1 VEVLGYVRVS
11 TDEQGD
17 SGNGLEAQ
25 RMAISAKA
33 AARGW
38 AIIGWY
44 QDVASGKSLR
54 RRPQLHAALDEL
66 RNKRAAGLVV
76 AKLDRLSRSIQDF
89 SGILELS
96 QKQGWKL
103 VMLDLDL
110 DTSAPQGEMMAHI
123 FASFA
128 QFERRLIGQRTKE
141 GMAVVRARGPAAG
154 KKLIGRPRL
163 VKGRLEKRIKVLYSG
178 GMSYRGV
185 ATALNVESV
194 PSPRGIGPW
203 RWQTVAR
210 VVARAG
216 SNSIRD

>member
-1 VEVLGYVRVS
+1 MEVLGYVRVS
-11 TDEQGD
+11 TEEQGD

-25 RMAISAKA
+25 RMAITAKA

-38 AIIGWY
+38 TVVGWH

-54 RRPQLHAALDEL
+54 RRPQLQAALGEL
-66 RNKRAAGLVV
+66 RAKQAAGLVV

-89 SGILELS
+89 SSLLELS

-128 QFERRLIGQRTKE
+128 QFERRLIGQRTRE
-141 GMAVVRARGPAAG
+141 GMAVVKARGPATG
-154 KKLIGRPRL
+154 KKLIGRPRVIDL
-163 VKGRLEKRIKVLYSG
+163 GLERQIKTLYGRER
-178 GMSYRGV
+178 SYRGV
-185 ATALNVESV
+185 AAALTAAHVS
-194 PSPRGIGPW
+194 SPLGRGPW
-203 RWQTVAR
+203 RWQTIAR
-210 VVARAG
+210 VVARG
-216 SNSIRD
+216 

>member
-1 VEVLGYVRVS
+1 MEVLAYCRVS

-17 SGNGLEAQ
+17 SGIGLEAQ

-38 AIIGWY
+38 TIVGWH

-103 VMLDLDL
+103 AMLDLDL

-141 GMAVVRARGPAAG
+141 GMAVVKLRGPGPG
-154 KKLIGRPRL
+154 KKAIGRPKLIGI
-163 VKGRLEKRIKVLYSG
+163 RLEGRIRKLHSVHQSFHA
-178 GMSYRGV
+178 V
-185 ATALNVESV
+185 AAALNAAGV
-194 PSPRGIGPW
+194 PTPLLRGPW

-210 VVARAG
+210 VVAR
-216 SNSIRD
+216 RD